1 MSAADGFK
9 AICFAA
15 RAIPGQMGLRPY
27 QAWIVI
33 GTWNGD
39 NTGRGARAQDLIP
52 ILEANGQSPK
62 IRVMNTEELALS
74 GLGKGS
80 MKIGPITAPFAGGGN
95 PWAAA
100 KAEVST
106 GQTLHIKIIGPDLP
120 DPGAL
125 FLVKSWNA
133 DHALHETLVISPV
146 AEAT

>member
-1 MSAADGFK
+1 MSGFAEDLK
-9 AICFAA
+9 ALVYDV
-15 RAIPGQMGLRPY
+15 RSIPGEMGLRVY
-27 QAWIVI
+27 QAWIVV

-52 ILEANGQSPK
+52 ILEGNGQSPK

-100 KAEVST
+100 KATVES
-106 GQTLHIKIIGPDLP
+106 GQTLHIKVVGPDLP
-120 DPGAL
+120 NGAL